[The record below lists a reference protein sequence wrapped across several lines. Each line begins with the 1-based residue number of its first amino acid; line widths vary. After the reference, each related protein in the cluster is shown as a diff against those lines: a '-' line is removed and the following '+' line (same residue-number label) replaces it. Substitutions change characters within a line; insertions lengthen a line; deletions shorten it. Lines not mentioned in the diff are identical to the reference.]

1 MNSILLILMGKSAS
15 GKSYIAKNLEIK
27 HGFHRIITTTSR
39 PMRKGE
45 TQDIDYHF
53 ISKDDFLNK
62 IDNDYFVEYQNY
74 ETPSG
79 IWYYGTSY
87 ESLANID
94 DEKKYVVILT
104 PNGYKELIQK
114 VNIPHKA
121 IYVYASYSTL
131 MKRLKKRNDKN
142 DFPQRRLERDN
153 EDFKGVE
160 FIVDKLVYNNDGEDI
175 DKVTEKIIKIVEE

>member
-1 MNSILLILMGKSAS
+1 MDLAQIKEFNHKIKKINITNKNTDSIYDEVIVKIALDVPDDETVRFSLEYNDK
-15 GKSYIAKNLEIK
+15 YIHHQSIN
-27 HGFHRIITTTSR
+27 
-39 PMRKGE
+39 
-45 TQDIDYHF
+45 
-53 ISKDDFLNK
+53 
-62 IDNDYFVEYQNY
+62 NDYFVEYQNY

-142 DFPQRRLERDN
+142 DFPQKRLERDN

-175 DKVTEKIIKIVEE
+175 DKVTEKIIKIVEG